1 MRQDDEITAALRQ
14 CQRLLRQQLAVNDA
28 RKNRLAEVARDRL
41 AYGDYRHTLSGL
53 EAVITTAWQR
63 RSSRKVRKG
72 KSKEKEKEKE
82 EVYVMGGKKA
92 PGSALPDQ
100 VKKAIEA
107 RRKWI
112 DSVGAALEGE
122 DMEGRYKG
130 LPTRSIYEG
139 IDDQIRDAGAVGDK

>member
-1 MRQDDEITAALRQ
+1 MRQDDEITASLRQ

-28 RKNRLAEVARDRL
+28 RKNRLADAARDRL
-41 AYGDYRHTLSGL
+41 AYGDYKHTLSGL

-72 KSKEKEKEKE
+72 KSKDKEKEKE
-82 EVYVMGGKKA
+82 DVYVIGKKM
-92 PGSALPDQ
+92 PGSALPEQ
-100 VKKAIEA
+100 VKKAMEA

-112 DSVGAALEGE
+112 DSVGVAFEGE
-122 DMEGRYKG
+122 ETAGRFKD

-139 IDDQIRDAGAVGDK
+139 VDDQCREERIEGE

>member
-14 CQRLLRQQLAVNDA
+14 CQRILQQQLAVNDA
-28 RKNRLAEVARDRL
+28 RKNRLADAARDRL
-41 AYGDYRHTLSGL
+41 AYGDYKHTLSGL

-82 EVYVMGGKKA
+82 DVYVMGKKM
-92 PGSALPDQ
+92 PGSALPEQ
-100 VKKAIEA
+100 VKKAMEA

-112 DSVGAALEGE
+112 DSVGIAFEGE
-122 DMEGRYKG
+122 DTAGRFKD
-130 LPTRSIYEG
+130 LPTRSIY
-139 IDDQIRDAGAVGDK
+139 D